1 MWVRRPT
8 SYCDPTSSDFVCP
21 PPNPPSDSHPWS
33 NWRFD
38 VMLMRS
44 IILLHFLHLMRVI
57 SGDSLCITAWQTPSN
72 PPPPS
77 TPLTLTIHCIP
88 CCSKLF
94 DVCVIEKKDQGTGQ
108 SNYYPSADIM
118 SEGWSGNEDNNMYVV
133 NSWIGG
139 EKKTTKK
146 NTNLE
151 TSTFSK
157 HDCVLF
163 CQGQIWEN
171 FSILTLRNKFPSY
184 VCENPEKAQSTWED
198 PGVHQGSRQP

>member
-1 MWVRRPT
+1 
-8 SYCDPTSSDFVCP
+8 
-21 PPNPPSDSHPWS
+21 
-33 NWRFD
+33 
-38 VMLMRS
+38 
-44 IILLHFLHLMRVI
+44 
-57 SGDSLCITAWQTPSN
+57 
-72 PPPPS
+72 
-77 TPLTLTIHCIP
+77 
-88 CCSKLF
+88 
-94 DVCVIEKKDQGTGQ
+94 
-108 SNYYPSADIM
+108 M